1 MLNINWEIKQ
11 KKQDYILMGL
21 FCGHFVREALPYRS
35 SQKHFRSVY
44 IFIYGLYEITDW

>member
-44 IFIYGLYEITDW
+44 VFIYGL